1 MLWHTKAFV
10 LSNHYI
16 QSKVMTMK
24 PEQVRNATKAMN
36 ELSES
41 YIDLFDTVKGTAKA
55 AGSAKKLWRE
65 GNKSRLIKIG
75 ISLIVFPEPTPI
87 SETIGACFVAAGAV
101 QKGIQSRAIYLED
114 ITKTFKKTLKDVLQT
129 SQYMRV

>member
-1 MLWHTKAFV
+1 M
-10 LSNHYI
+10 N
-16 QSKVMTMK
+16 MK

-75 ISLIVFPEPTPI
+75 MSLIVFPEPTPI

-114 ITKTFKKTLKDVLQT
+114 ITKTFKKTLKNVLQT